1 MNFYKKCKL
10 KKLLN
15 KNKLTLLCSVS
26 FSYRCI
32 KLKIRLWVIRVWLKE
47 VTENINNP
55 YDTKNT
61 TSTEIHNA

>member
-32 KLKIRLWVIRVWLKE
+32 KLRKQIMGSMGL
-47 VTENINNP
+47 
-55 YDTKNT
+55 
-61 TSTEIHNA
+61 A